1 MHSSQ
6 RARRESSGSTRK
18 AGVAATSP
26 GLWQRGIARGDG
38 GEEPQVTPSHATV
51 DPLLEF
57 PAELAAV
64 PVTESVAESIA
75 VPVAAVVALPA
86 AESVTVGAAQS
97 VTVPLAALG
106 GPPGAATGTLRAR
119 WTWTPAHAIAIATVL
134 ALAIGVGVFRIP
146 RASVPQLSAAASRDG
161 RLTIETRPGNLEV
174 LVDGE
179 RRGTSPLTLPLSPG
193 SHTVTIRNGRE
204 ERVVPLTM
212 AAGAE
217 FSQYIELQA
226 AETALA
232 SGGALSVVTDPPGA
246 RVFVDG
252 RPRGT
257 SPVTVEHLEAAE
269 HKVTVAGDTGAIER
283 TVVVAPGATS
293 SVVFSL
299 RKIPGPVGGW
309 LAVTAPFDV
318 EVIEDGDVIG
328 TTGASRIMLAAGRH
342 EIVLANRSLA
352 YRESRAIDVTAGGTT
367 TIRVEAPV
375 VPVSVNARPWA
386 EVILDGT
393 SMGQTPIANVAVS
406 VGPHEVVFR
415 HPQFTERRQTVLVT
429 ANGPNRIAADL
440 TK

>member
-1 MHSSQ
+1 M
-6 RARRESSGSTRK
+6 
-18 AGVAATSP
+18 
-26 GLWQRGIARGDG
+26 
-38 GEEPQVTPSHATV
+38 
-51 DPLLEF
+51 
-57 PAELAAV
+57 
-64 PVTESVAESIA
+64 
-75 VPVAAVVALPA
+75 
-86 AESVTVGAAQS
+86 
-97 VTVPLAALG
+97 
-106 GPPGAATGTLRAR
+106 
-119 WTWTPAHAIAIATVL
+119 AIATIL

-161 RLTIETRPGNLEV
+161 RLRIETRPANLEV
-174 LVDGE
+174 LVDGA
-179 RRGTSPLTLPLSPG
+179 RRGMSPLTLPLSPG
-193 SHTVTIRNGRE
+193 AHTVTIRNGRE

-217 FSQYIELQA
+217 FSQYIEMQA
-226 AETALA
+226 VETALA
-232 SGGALSVVTDPPGA
+232 SGGGLSVATDPPGA

-252 RPRGT
+252 RLRGT
-257 SPVTVEHLEAAE
+257 SPIMIEHLEPAE
-269 HKVTVAGDTGAIER
+269 HQVSVATDGGAIER

-299 RKIPGPVGGW
+299 RKTPGPVGGW

-342 EIVLANRSLA
+342 EVVLANRSLA
-352 YRESRAIDVTAGGTT
+352 YRESRTIDVTAGGTT
-367 TIRVEAPV
+367 TVRVEAPV

-386 EVILDGT
+386 EVILDGA
-393 SMGQTPIANVAVS
+393 SMGQTPIANVPMS
-406 VGPHEVVFR
+406 VGPHEVIFR